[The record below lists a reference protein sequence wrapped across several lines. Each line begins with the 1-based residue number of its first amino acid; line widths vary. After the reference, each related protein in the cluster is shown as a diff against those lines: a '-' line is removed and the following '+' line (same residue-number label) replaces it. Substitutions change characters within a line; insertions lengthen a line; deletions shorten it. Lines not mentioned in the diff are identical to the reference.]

1 MTRAARPEKRKSA
14 RRQWWPWGQHTEVLT
29 APPRLDEATL
39 EAIERNARSWGRRYG
54 SDQAAGLARDFMTD
68 AAVAIL
74 RDQPPVDDGVV
85 AYDEPSGSAALL
97 ARKERP

>member
-1 MTRAARPEKRKSA
+1 MTRAARIEKRKNP
-14 RRQWWPWGQHTEVLT
+14 RRQWWPWGQHTEVI

-54 SDQAAGLARDFMTD
+54 SDQAAGLARDLMTD

-74 RDQPPVDDGVV
+74 RDQPPADDGVV
-85 AYDEPSGSAALL
+85 SCDEPSGCAVLL